1 MITSINF
8 LFLLSLGFLSWAILC
23 YIQQIE
29 QTLQLNTNIP
39 QELTKEIPNMA
50 AQPEPQ
56 VLKTTLQS
64 QDKYD
69 ICVNFLGIFVCI
81 YALAKITHIA
91 EMYMAKRIRHKVYI
105 PTMQESDVE
114 DSETISDLQEQQ
126 ENLKWKINKLE
137 KQNNEIKFKLK
148 NVIECQTTAS
158 DDVEEQIHNIFITN
172 KHIHLNRQI
181 YFNQGATL
189 NMGMGKEK
197 KEPTTIWEKYMELK
211 NSMVHKTKELTES
224 HMPVV
229 MSSEELENIK
239 GSLSQGHLKL

>member
-8 LFLLSLGFLSWAILC
+8 LFLLSLGFISWAILC

-29 QTLQLNTNIP
+29 QTLQFNTNIP
-39 QELTKEIPNMA
+39 QELTKEIPIMP
-50 AQPEPQ
+50 AQPPPQ
-56 VLKTTLQS
+56 VLKSTTPS

-69 ICVNFLGIFVCI
+69 LYVNFLGIFVCI

-91 EMYMAKRIRHKVYI
+91 EMYMAKRIRHKIYI
-105 PTMQESDVE
+105 PKMQESDVE
-114 DSETISDLQEQQ
+114 DTETISDLQEQQ
-126 ENLKWKINKLE
+126 ESLKWKINKLE

-148 NVIECQTTAS
+148 NVVESQTTAA

-181 YFNQGATL
+181 YVNQGATL
-189 NMGMGKEK
+189 NMSMGKAK
-197 KEPTTIWEKYMELK
+197 KEPVTIWDKYMELK
-211 NSMVHKTKELTES
+211 KSMVHKTKELTES

-239 GSLSQGHLKL
+239 AIF